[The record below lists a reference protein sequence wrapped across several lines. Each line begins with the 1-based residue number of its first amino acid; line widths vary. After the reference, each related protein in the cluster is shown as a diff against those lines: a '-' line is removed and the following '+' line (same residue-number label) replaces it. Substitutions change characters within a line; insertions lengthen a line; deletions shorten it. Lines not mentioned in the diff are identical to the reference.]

1 VPEVRRLLLALVE
14 PPERFRFRL
23 GWSIFRRR
31 HQAVAKQCHAVRRA
45 GCRPAHAS
53 RSSVPTRWS
62 PRPIPTDLT
71 DEQWAR
77 IAPLLPPQRPPVGR
91 PMLDHR
97 TMLAG
102 MLWIVGRGASW
113 RELPDTFGLW
123 NTVYS
128 RYRRWR
134 REGIWQQILEVLN
147 VTTPTE
153 VA

>member
-1 VPEVRRLLLALVE
+1 
-14 PPERFRFRL
+14 
-23 GWSIFRRR
+23 
-31 HQAVAKQCHAVRRA
+31 
-45 GCRPAHAS
+45 
-53 RSSVPTRWS
+53 
-62 PRPIPTDLT
+62 
-71 DEQWAR
+71 
-77 IAPLLPPQRPPVGR
+77 
-91 PMLDHR
+91 MLDHR

-102 MLWIVGRGASW
+102 ILWIVGRGASW